1 MIPKPKDVDQL
12 APITEGL
19 DAADHDARVAWVR
32 SLNGPQQYRLFEL
45 AKGNPV
51 SVADLVRGPDV
62 VVRHIGRNGLMLFNK
77 FEKRFA
83 RHGEAV
89 VGYNHGEVP
98 GFVAP
103 IYRIFT
109 GHGHFLAY
117 DAPDVPGEV
126 WIDYRKVAD
135 TVPPAFP
142 PVAGNE
148 SGLPALVFGDMVDV
162 LRRVSRDV
170 FVGDS
175 FKAKYPRP
183 SESPRAPL
191 LARIGGMFPT
201 APFVVCQEP
210 VSPAPATT

>member
-1 MIPKPKDVDQL
+1 MIPKPKDVEKL

-19 DAADHDARVAWVR
+19 DAAEHDTRVAWVR
-32 SLNGPQQYRLFEL
+32 SLNGPQQYRLYEL
-45 AKGNPV
+45 ALGNPV
-51 SVADLVRGPDV
+51 GVTDLVDRNDV
-62 VVRHIGRNGLMLFNK
+62 VVRHIGRNGLVLFNK

-83 RHGEAV
+83 RHGDAV

-98 GFVAP
+98 GFIAP
-103 IYRIFT
+103 IYRLFT
-109 GHGHFLAY
+109 GYGHFLAY
-117 DAPDVPGEV
+117 DSPDVPGEV

-135 TVPPAFP
+135 TVPAAFP

-148 SGLPALVFGDMVDV
+148 RGLPALVFGDMVDV
-162 LRRVSRDV
+162 LRRVSRHV

-183 SESPRAPL
+183 DRAPL

-210 VSPAPATT
+210 VPEP